1 MPVFPCIREVSSNAY
16 IRFGTLPSAETT
28 VALPPSKSIAARQMM
43 IAAYADAP
51 LPQYEED
58 WCDDLRHLHRAI
70 TAVRR
75 GEAVIDVGSS
85 GTALRFIATYICM
98 RAHVKTVLTGSGQ
111 LQRRPIAPLVNAL
124 ASLGCRVR
132 HAGADGHAPLEIT
145 PGEICGGEVE
155 VDTSESSQY
164 LSSLLLAAP
173 WTRHGLH
180 IRCTGTAVSTPY
192 SQMTLQMLRAAGA
205 ETSTAS
211 RDITVS
217 PGRLTPDK
225 RPPESDWS
233 AASYMYETVALHPPG
248 TLRIRMEG
256 LRRPQ
261 DTLQGDNAIASIYRQ
276 LGVKTTYDDSGATI
290 EKTTWGGTGHFDIYM
305 GDIIDL
311 VPAVAATLC
320 GCRKS
325 FRLYGIAHLRHK
337 ESDRLASVSAM
348 LRSLGHAVTAAGD
361 TLESGHY
368 SPPETPATVDAA
380 GDHRIAMAA
389 APLAIFSPMNIR
401 DAACVDKSFPGYFD
415 RLAQLGYDITLTNIQ
430 TDTP

>member
-1 MPVFPCIREVSSNAY
+1 
-16 IRFGTLPSAETT
+16 
-28 VALPPSKSIAARQMM
+28 MM

-51 LPQYEED
+51 LPQYD
-58 WCDDLRHLHRAI
+58 DSWCDDLRSLHRAI

-75 GEAVIDVGSS
+75 GEAVIDAGSS

-98 RAHVKTVLTGSGQ
+98 RAQVKTVLTGSGQ

-124 ASLGCRVR
+124 AALGCRVR
-132 HAGADGHAPLEIT
+132 YASADGHAPLEIT
-145 PGEICGGEVE
+145 PGKICGGEVE

-192 SQMTLQMLRAAGA
+192 SQMTLRMLRAAGA
-205 ETSTAS
+205 EISTAAS
-211 RDITVS
+211 DITVT
-217 PGRLTPDK
+217 PGSLTPDT

-261 DTLQGDNAIASIYRQ
+261 DTLQGDNAIAGIYRQ
-276 LGVKTTYDDSGATI
+276 LGVETSYDDSGATI
-290 EKTTWGGTGHFDIYM
+290 EKTTWGDTEHFDIYM

-311 VPAVAATLC
+311 VPTVAATLC

-337 ESDRLASVSAM
+337 ESDRLATVSAM
-348 LRSLGHAVTAAGD
+348 LRSLGHAVTATGD

-368 SPPETPATVDAA
+368 SPPETAATVDAA

-389 APLAIFSPMNIR
+389 APLALMHPMNIR
-401 DAACVDKSFPGYFD
+401 DAACVDKSFPGYLD
-415 RLAQLGYDITLTNIQ
+415 RLAQLGYDITLTNI
-430 TDTP
+430 

>member
-1 MPVFPCIREVSSNAY
+1 MSSNAY
-16 IRFGTLPSAETT
+16 IRIGTRPSDEISI
-28 VALPPSKSIAARQMM
+28 ALPPSKSIAARQMM

-51 LPQYEED
+51 LPPYD
-58 WCDDLRHLHRAI
+58 DSWCDDLRCLHRAI

-75 GEAVIDVGSS
+75 GESLIDVSSS
-85 GTALRFIATYICM
+85 GTALRFIASYICM
-98 RAHVKTVLTGSGQ
+98 RANAMTVLTGSEQ

-124 ASLGCRVR
+124 AALGCRVR

-145 PGEICGGEVE
+145 PGEICGGKVE

-180 IRCTGTAVSTPY
+180 IHCTGTAVSTPY
-192 SQMTLQMLRAAGA
+192 SQMTMKMLRAAGA
-205 ETSTAS
+205 QICTEA
-211 RDITVS
+211 RDIIVS
-217 PGRLTPDK
+217 PGSLTHDT

-233 AASYMYETVALHPPG
+233 AASYMYEAMALRSPG
-248 TLRIRMEG
+248 ALRIRMEG

-261 DTLQGDNAIASIYRQ
+261 DTLQGDNAIAGIYRQ

-290 EKTTWGGTGHFDIYM
+290 EKTTWGDTEHFDLYM
-305 GDIIDL
+305 GGIIDL
-311 VPAVAATLC
+311 VPTVAATLS
-320 GCRKS
+320 GLRIP
-325 FRLYGIAHLRHK
+325 FRLYGISHLRHK
-337 ESDRLASVSAM
+337 ESNRLATVSAM
-348 LRSLGHAVTAAGD
+348 LRSLGYAVTVTND

-368 SPPETPATVDAA
+368 SPPENTATVDAA

-389 APLAIFSPMNIR
+389 APLAIFRPMNIR

-415 RLAQLGYDITLTNIQ
+415 RLAQLGYGITLTNKS
-430 TDTP
+430 DTP

>member
-1 MPVFPCIREVSSNAY
+1 MSSNAY
-16 IRFGTLPSAETT
+16 ICIGTRPSTDIT
-28 VALPPSKSIAARQMM
+28 IALPPSKSIAARQIM

-51 LPQYEED
+51 LPQYD
-58 WCDDLRHLHRAI
+58 NSWCDDLRHLHRAI
-70 TAVRR
+70 TAIRR

-98 RAHVKTVLTGSGQ
+98 RAGAKTMLTGSGQ

-132 HAGADGHAPLEIT
+132 YAGADGHAPLEIT
-145 PGEICGGEVE
+145 PGEICSGEVE

-192 SQMTLQMLRAAGA
+192 SQMTMRMLRAAGA
-205 ETSTAS
+205 QISTEAS
-211 RDITVS
+211 DITIT
-217 PGRLTPDK
+217 PGSLTPDT
-225 RPPESDWS
+225 RPMESDWS
-233 AASYMYETVALHPPG
+233 AASYMYEAVALHPPG
-248 TLRIRMEG
+248 MLRIRMEG

-261 DTLQGDNAIASIYRQ
+261 DTLQGDNAIAGIYRQ

-311 VPAVAATLC
+311 VPTVAATLS
-320 GCRKS
+320 GCRKP
-325 FRLYGIAHLRHK
+325 FRLYGISHLRHK
-337 ESDRLASVSAM
+337 ESDRLATVSAM
-348 LRSLGHAVTAAGD
+348 LRSLGYSVTASGD
-361 TLESGHY
+361 TLESGEY
-368 SPPETPATVDAA
+368 SPPENTATVDAP

-389 APLAIFSPMNIR
+389 APLALMHPMNIR
-401 DAACVDKSFPGYFD
+401 DAACVDKSFPGYFN
-415 RLAQLGYDITLTNIQ
+415 RLAQLGYDITLT
-430 TDTP
+430 DL